1 MEDPRVEARNAL
13 SQPRRPSSRAHPRLF
28 QLRRGVKAPE
38 PTSPVR
44 TLSPPSLALL
54 CPWNCFPGR
63 RREASTTRGPSS
75 LGGTN
80 SPAQLKCTPQRSPAR
95 RPASIVSLSR
105 PRGGRRRCL
114 PSPSPPPRPPPPA
127 ERAQTPALLACGETG
142 TGLDTGSHP
151 TLFSQPLF
159 PPALCAPTSPSLR
172 SFAPSLPVPG
182 VHLPA
187 GLQGSRGPGPGGQVK
202 GRTPHQIRISNK
214 QPIFFFFGTNMAH
227 IVFAKPRAGEAAS
240 GEPQG
245 PQPLC
250 PSQPGTW

>member
-114 PSPSPPPRPPPPA
+114 PSPSPPPAPHHLPSELRPQPCWPA
-127 ERAQTPALLACGETG
+127 ERLGPDWTRGVIPHSSLSLSFLLPSA
-142 TGLDTGSHP
+142 P
-151 TLFSQPLF
+151 PPLL
-159 PPALCAPTSPSLR
+159 PCAPLLLPCLFLGFTSP
-172 SFAPSLPVPG
+172 
-182 VHLPA
+182 
-187 GLQGSRGPGPGGQVK
+187 QDSRGVGAQGQVA
-202 GRTPHQIRISNK
+202 R
-214 QPIFFFFGTNMAH
+214 
-227 IVFAKPRAGEAAS
+227 
-240 GEPQG
+240 
-245 PQPLC
+245 
-250 PSQPGTW
+250 